1 METPK
6 KKYTVKTVDFLIA
19 SDTIIDSAIANQ
31 PFLETKRSNWKI
43 SFFQDIKTQ
52 INQAIQN
59 HLGLDSAKELRE
71 ASQVVY
77 TIVTQ
82 ALIALAEVKV
92 QIEEDFKDTP
102 SQKNEILNT
111 LGFSNYFFN
120 ARKGDQ
126 EALINL
132 LYQFKTNLTQT
143 LNDQI
148 VAKGTAQATI
158 DAVTSYSDEL
168 KNADVLQEGKKG
180 TRKELTAA
188 AINEFNNIYDKII
201 SITRIAAKFYK
212 TDKAKTDQFSFTK
225 VAKNINNTKPPKKQ
239 AA

>member
-6 KKYTVKTVDFLIA
+6 KKYIVKTVDFLIA

-31 PFLETKRSNWKI
+31 PFIETKRATWKM

-59 HLGLDSAKELRE
+59 HLGIDSAKELRE

-111 LGFSNYFFN
+111 LGFTTYFFN

-143 LNDQI
+143 LNDTI
-148 VAKGTAQATI
+148 VAKGTAQTTL
-158 DAVTSYSDEL
+158 DLVVSYSDEL
-168 KNADVLQEGKKG
+168 KNADVFQEGRKG

-188 AINEFNNIYDKII
+188 AINEFNTIYDKII

-225 VAKNINNTKPPKKQ
+225 VAKNINNTKPTKKP

>member
-31 PFLETKRSNWKI
+31 PFLETKRATWKM

-59 HLGLDSAKELRE
+59 HLGIDSAKELRE

-111 LGFSNYFFN
+111 LGFTTYFFN

-143 LNDQI
+143 LNDTI
-148 VAKGTAQATI
+148 VAKGTAQTTL
-158 DAVTSYSDEL
+158 DLVVSYSDEL
-168 KNADVLQEGKKG
+168 KNADVFQEGRKG

-188 AINEFNNIYDKII
+188 AINEFNTIYDKII